1 MSKMSVPV
9 EIGKFSHD
17 GYEVVLYLLHKSVWS
32 KDIPKRII
40 IDGKKYYCFGY
51 KVFFSNVVL
60 DSNFEEQCDVG
71 ACVEKALSDIKSHSR
86 RLESM

>member
-1 MSKMSVPV
+1 M

-17 GYEVVLYLLHKSVWS
+17 GYEVVLYILHKSVWS

-40 IDGKKYYCFGY
+40 VDGKKYYCFGY

-60 DSNFEEQCDVG
+60 KSSSKEHIDVG
-71 ACVEKALSDIKSHSR
+71 VCVENALSDIESHSR